1 MLQPHLHLY
10 LPCHSWGCPTPK
22 RMFILTGSF
31 YFVRFFL
38 LPVGSFYF
46 SSHMVTSA
54 GDTLKA
60 FCFAHAGAPAVHPR
74 SPGNMCSAAQARL
87 REPAHI
93 YRTHARLATWPSGAA
108 AIIGN
113 HATDGKDTRRYRR
126 GLLVWREMK
135 PLKQLV
141 VKNDRSLFAA
151 CPRSTFAVGVWHFW
165 ALYAAGSGCRWQC
178 ISLWLNK
185 D

>member
-1 MLQPHLHLY
+1 
-10 LPCHSWGCPTPK
+10 
-22 RMFILTGSF
+22 MFILTGSF

-141 VKNDRSLFAA
+141 VKNDRSLFTA
-151 CPRSTFAVGVWHFW
+151 CPRSTFSVGVWHFW